1 MTTNLGCSHLWDYNC
16 VIHSSPSIQS
26 ELEVREVGTAG
37 NFSFLQHIPDFLL
50 RQSLQLPRNSP
61 RVHSPSCG
69 PSPAPTEIT
78 ERWTVDNSRTW
89 ISHGLFFAFWSL
101 WYNCLNSFFFF
112 FPNKTK
118 CCSST
123 KCHNLPILLPTEA
136 VLVFGHICFYN
147 TVGST
152 LPPPSLL
159 QCWCFNLKMLLF
171 EWMWVVLPNNSISVT
186 MATAFYCGALECEK
200 EKN

>member
-112 FPNKTK
+112 FPIKQNAAAAQ
-118 CCSST
+118 
-123 KCHNLPILLPTEA
+123 N
-136 VLVFGHICFYN
+136 
-147 TVGST
+147 
-152 LPPPSLL
+152 
-159 QCWCFNLKMLLF
+159 
-171 EWMWVVLPNNSISVT
+171 VT
-186 MATAFYCGALECEK
+186 TCPFYCQLRLYWSLGIFAFTTQLVVPCPHLHYFSADVSI
-200 EKN
+200 